1 MIRYSYTDTL
11 SFLEWEWTRGHTEI
25 NEFTKLLN
33 KTDSALFQTFIG
45 YSRVADLKVTI
56 EQIFKRWQTA
66 SKPLIAFLITYEIS
80 GRKRRFKELQTYRFA
95 KGKYKK
101 IRSQP
106 ALPWEVNRAKANNA
120 SEDAS

>member
-1 MIRYSYTDTL
+1 LIGFPVLVRWILQPRTHLGACSVAIQTSDYPSSRFACAATL
-11 SFLEWEWTRGHTEI
+11 S
-25 NEFTKLLN
+25 
-33 KTDSALFQTFIG
+33 LF
-45 YSRVADLKVTI
+45 ADLKVTI

-95 KGKYKK
+95 EGKYKK
-101 IRSQP
+101 IRFQP
-106 ALPWEVNRAKANNA
+106 ALPWEVNRAKANNE